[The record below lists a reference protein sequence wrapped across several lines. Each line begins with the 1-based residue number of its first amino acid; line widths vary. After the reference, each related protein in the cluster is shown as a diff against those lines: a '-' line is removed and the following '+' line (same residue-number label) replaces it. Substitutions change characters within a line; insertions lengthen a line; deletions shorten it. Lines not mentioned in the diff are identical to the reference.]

1 MEADMPAEL
10 VAKSVVQLPAPT
22 ASTASHE
29 LTDLCLALWAR
40 MGLSWKPAVEWF
52 PRVVVLHSA
61 IYRTMFDSSSEGDID
76 AVLLADERRNSPLD
90 NLRDHIPLAM
100 VPVIDLGG
108 RAGRFADV
116 HFDLMQQTTWAETA
130 KCILDFRRRREQL
143 AAHIRSTNTPETRF
157 LAHAFVAGRSIEAKR
172 YPMTSAS
179 ISYPGFPSAAKTI
192 PIAEDLSH
200 RGLLLKTFFDRVHEC
215 GACGSRRLTVREEC
229 PSCRSADMF
238 EAELIHHYRCAA
250 LRPEGDFRQGSALVC
265 PKCSQQLRHYGKDY
279 DKPGHSQIC
288 RRCKDSTSEPAVG
301 FVCQDCDARAD
312 GDSVKR
318 IDFFSYALT
327 DQALSLLTSPEKKLP
342 TSLLGLPPSL
352 VQELDRARMTGAK
365 GPPLAVT
372 ELRYG
377 ARDSLIKSKG
387 QDVFEKLRRLF
398 IENLSNYLAET
409 GSVHKGA
416 AADYFIMTAKG
427 DETLSEQIS
436 AMLSICE
443 ASLGEKLDP
452 RPRVATKTGQA
463 SR

>member
-1 MEADMPAEL
+1 
-10 VAKSVVQLPAPT
+10 
-22 ASTASHE
+22 
-29 LTDLCLALWAR
+29 

-52 PRVVVLHSA
+52 PRVIVLHSA
-61 IYRTMFDSSSEGDID
+61 IYRTMFNCSPVGDID

-157 LAHAFVAGRSIEAKR
+157 LAHAFVAGKNIEAKR

-200 RGLLLKTFFDRVHEC
+200 RGLLTKTFFDRVHEC

-229 PSCRSADMF
+229 PSCRSADIF
-238 EAELIHHYRCAA
+238 ETELIHHYRCAA
-250 LRPEGDFRQGSALVC
+250 LRPEGEFRQGSALVC

-288 RRCKDSTSEPAVG
+288 RKCKDSTSEPAVG
-301 FVCQDCDARAD
+301 FICQDCDAQAD
-312 GDSVKR
+312 GDSVRR
-318 IDFFSYALT
+318 IDLFPMHSRIRRCHC
-327 DQALSLLTSPEKKLP
+327 SPDPRKIARHWRDYRRPWFRNSTAHAWPER
-342 TSLLGLPPSL
+342 
-352 VQELDRARMTGAK
+352 RARLWRS
-365 GPPLAVT
+365 PNCVT
-372 ELRYG
+372 EHEN
-377 ARDSLIKSKG
+377 SLIKSKG
-387 QDVFEKLRRLF
+387 QEVFEKLRRLF

-409 GSVHKGA
+409 GSVHKGD
-416 AADYFIMTAKG
+416 AADYFIMKG
-427 DETLSEQIS
+427 EGATTLSEQMP

-443 ASLGEKLDP
+443 ASLSEKLDP